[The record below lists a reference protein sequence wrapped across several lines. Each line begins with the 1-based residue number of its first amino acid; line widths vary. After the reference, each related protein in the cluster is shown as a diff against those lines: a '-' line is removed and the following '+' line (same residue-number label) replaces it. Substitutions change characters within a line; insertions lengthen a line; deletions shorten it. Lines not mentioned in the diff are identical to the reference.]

1 MFYSPLRYPG
11 GKNRL
16 ANFISLICK
25 ANDINGHYI
34 EPYAGGA
41 AVALYLLFS
50 KRVSQITINDIDRS
64 IYAFWYSIL
73 NNMQDFC
80 KLVKKTEINIENW
93 RHCQLIQENK
103 KNATLLELGF
113 STFFLN
119 RTNISG
125 VIDAGVIG
133 GINQDGKY
141 KMDCRFNKKE
151 LVKRIRKIAKRRKNI
166 NLYQLDALDLI
177 EKIEKE
183 QSKTSTIFYFDPPYY
198 IKGESLYLNSY
209 KHDDHK
215 AVSDR
220 IKKIK
225 NARWVVSYDDNEN
238 IKSMYREY
246 RLKEFSL
253 THSART
259 SKEGKEVLFFSN
271 NLIVPEVGSPVNMVI
286 E

>member
-16 ANFISLICK
+16 ANFIYYICK

-41 AVALYLLFS
+41 AVALYLLFN

-64 IYAFWYSIL
+64 IYAFWYSVL
-73 NNMQDFC
+73 NKTQDFC

-93 RHCQLIQENK
+93 RHCQSIQKNK
-103 KNATLLELGF
+103 EKATLLDLGF

-133 GINQDGKY
+133 GINQGGKY

-151 LVKRIRKIAKRRKNI
+151 LIKRIRKIARKRENI
-166 NLYQLDALDLI
+166 HLYQLNALDLI
-177 EKIEKE
+177 DKIEKD
-183 QSKTSTIFYFDPPYY
+183 QLKKSTIFYFDPPYY

-220 IKKIK
+220 IKEIK
-225 NARWVVSYDDNEN
+225 NARWVVSYDNNEN
-238 IKSMYREY
+238 IKSMYEGY

-253 THSART
+253 THSARI
-259 SKEGKEVLFFSN
+259 SKEGKEVMFFSN
-271 NLIVPEVGSPVNMVI
+271 NLIVPVVSNPVNMVI
-286 E
+286 K